1 VVVTGFGIA
10 SGLVL
15 FVIVARALKSLL
27 FGVASTDP
35 VTLVSASLLLIS
47 IAALASWL
55 PARRTSRVDPADVLR
70 AE

>member
-1 VVVTGFGIA
+1 MVTAFGVG

-15 FVIVARALKSLL
+15 FVVVARALKSLL
-27 FGVASTDP
+27 YGVASTDP
-35 VTLVSASLLLIS
+35 VTLASASLLLVA